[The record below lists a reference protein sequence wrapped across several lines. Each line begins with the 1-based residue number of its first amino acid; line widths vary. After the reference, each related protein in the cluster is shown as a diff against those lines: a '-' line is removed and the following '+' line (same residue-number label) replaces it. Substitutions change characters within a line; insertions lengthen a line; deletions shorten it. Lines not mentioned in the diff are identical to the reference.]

1 MKVTKRQLRQII
13 KEEVLKESL
22 AQNVRDLL
30 DQDYEIANTDTKYP
44 YGRNR
49 GDVRSTTVYSRK
61 DGQPVPPEDLKLLQ
75 DRDQDI
81 LDRGGPMAALMG
93 VYTSTLSP
101 DGNSLIVKYYKHTA
115 G

>member
-1 MKVTKRQLRQII
+1 MKITKRQLRRII
-13 KEEVLKESL
+13 KEAILKESL
-22 AQNVRDLL
+22 DQNVRSLL
-30 DQDYEIANTDTKYP
+30 DRDYEIVDQDTKYP

-49 GDVRSTTVYSRK
+49 GDVKSTTVYSRK

-75 DRDQDI
+75 ARDEDVRE
-81 LDRGGPMAALMG
+81 RGGMMAALAG
-93 VYTSTLSP
+93 VYTSTLSL